1 MLRKTVLA
9 LGAALVVCTGPAF
22 AQATAMPAYY
32 APSRSFDEYE
42 FGATL
47 SFPDYEGLGVEGLF
61 GFGYKNF
68 DFEVRG
74 GMFDPGEGIDASG
87 TLGVTGRYKVISHT
101 ENFPLDG
108 AVVAGIGAWLFN
120 NSTALI
126 PIGLTLG
133 RRLQVEDSQV
143 SIVPYA
149 EPVLVIHTAG
159 TGAGGDDHLMFGLGL
174 GADFKLSQAFDV
186 RLSVGFGDITLEGF
200 ALSAVWVH

>member
-9 LGAALVVCTGPAF
+9 VGAALVVCTGPAF

-32 APSRSFDEYE
+32 APSRSFDKYE
-42 FGATL
+42 FGGTL

-68 DFEVRG
+68 DLEVRG
-74 GMFDPGEGIDASG
+74 GLFDPGEGIDASG
-87 TLGVTGRYKVISHT
+87 TLGVTGRYRVISHT
-101 ENFPLDG
+101 ESFPLDG
-108 AVVAGIGAWLFN
+108 AVVAGIGAWMFN

-126 PIGLTLG
+126 PVGITLG
-133 RRLQVEDSQV
+133 RRLQIEDSQV

-149 EPVLVIHTAG
+149 EPVVVFV
-159 TGAGGDDHLMFGLGL
+159 TGLGGDVWFGLGL
-174 GADFKLSQAFDV
+174 GADFKLSRAFDA
-186 RLSVGFGDITLEGF
+186 RLSVGFGDATLEGF

>member
-9 LGAALVVCTGPAF
+9 VGAALVVCTGPAF
-22 AQATAMPAYY
+22 GQATAMPAYY

-68 DFEVRG
+68 DLEVRG
-74 GMFDPGEGIDASG
+74 GLFDPGEGIDASG
-87 TLGVTGRYKVISHT
+87 TLGVTGRYRVIEHS

-108 AVVAGIGAWLFN
+108 AVVAGIGAWMFN

-126 PIGLTLG
+126 PVGITLG
-133 RRLQVEDSQV
+133 RRLQIEDSQV
-143 SIVPYA
+143 SIIPYA
-149 EPVLVIHTAG
+149 EPVVVFV
-159 TGAGGDDHLMFGLGL
+159 TGLGGDVWFGLGL
-174 GADFKLSQAFDV
+174 GADFKLSRAFDA
-186 RLSVGFGDITLEGF
+186 RLSVGFGDATLEGF

>member
-1 MLRKTVLA
+1 MLRNTVLA

-68 DFEVRG
+68 DLEVRG

-87 TLGVTGRYKVISHT
+87 TLGVTGRYRVISHT

-126 PIGLTLG
+126 PVGITLG
-133 RRLQVEDSQV
+133 RRLQIEDSQV

-149 EPVLVIHTAG
+149 EPVVVFV
-159 TGAGGDDHLMFGLGL
+159 TGLGGDVWFGLGL

-186 RLSVGFGDITLEGF
+186 RLSVGFGDATLEGF

>member
-68 DFEVRG
+68 DLEVRG

-87 TLGVTGRYKVISHT
+87 TLGVTGRYRVISHT

-108 AVVAGIGAWLFN
+108 AVVAGIGAWMFS

-126 PIGLTLG
+126 PVGITLG
-133 RRLQVEDSQV
+133 RRLQIEDSQV

-149 EPVLVIHTAG
+149 EPVVVFV
-159 TGAGGDDHLMFGLGL
+159 TGLGGDVWFGLGL
-174 GADFKLSQAFDV
+174 GADFKLSRAFDA
-186 RLSVGFGDITLEGF
+186 RLSVGFGDATLEGF

>member
-32 APSRSFDEYE
+32 APSRSFDKYE

-47 SFPDYEGLGVEGLF
+47 SFPDYDGLGVEGLF

-68 DFEVRG
+68 DLEVRG

-87 TLGVTGRYKVISHT
+87 TLGVTGRYRVIEHT

-133 RRLQVEDSQV
+133 RRLNVEDSQV

-149 EPVLVIHTAG
+149 EPVLLFVTAG
-159 TGAGGDDHLMFGLGL
+159 DDNVHFGLGL
-174 GADFKLSQAFDV
+174 GADFKLSRAFDV
-186 RLSVGFGDITLEGF
+186 RLSVGFGDVTLEGF
-200 ALSAVWVH
+200 AISAVWVH

>member
-9 LGAALVVCTGPAF
+9 VGAALVVCTGPAF

-32 APSRSFDEYE
+32 APSRSFDKYE

-47 SFPDYEGLGVEGLF
+47 SFPDYDGLGVEGLF

-68 DFEVRG
+68 DLEVRG

-120 NSTALI
+120 NGTALI

-133 RRLQVEDSQV
+133 RRLNIEDSQV

-149 EPVLVIHTAG
+149 EPVLLFVTAG
-159 TGAGGDDHLMFGLGL
+159 DDNVHFGLGL

-186 RLSVGFGDITLEGF
+186 RLSVGFGDVTLEGF
-200 ALSAVWVH
+200 AISAVWVH

>member
-22 AQATAMPAYY
+22 AQATAMPVYY
-32 APSRSFDEYE
+32 APSRSFDKYE

-68 DFEVRG
+68 DLEVRG

-87 TLGVTGRYKVISHT
+87 TLGVTGRYRVISHT

-126 PIGLTLG
+126 PVGITLG
-133 RRLQVEDSQV
+133 RRLQIEDSQV

-149 EPVLVIHTAG
+149 EPVVVFV
-159 TGAGGDDHLMFGLGL
+159 TGLGGDVWFGLGL

-186 RLSVGFGDITLEGF
+186 RLSVGFGDATLEGF

>member
-9 LGAALVVCTGPAF
+9 VGAALVVCTGPAF
-22 AQATAMPAYY
+22 AQATGMPTYY
-32 APSRSFDEYE
+32 APSRSFDKYE
-42 FGATL
+42 FGGTL
-47 SFPDYEGLGVEGLF
+47 SFPDYDGLGVEGLF

-74 GMFDPGEGIDASG
+74 GMFDPGDAFAASG
-87 TLGVTGRYKVISHT
+87 TLGLMGRYRVISHT

-108 AVVAGIGAWLFN
+108 AVVAGIGTWMFN

-126 PIGLTLG
+126 PIGITLG
-133 RRLQVEDSQV
+133 RRLQIEDSQV

-149 EPVLVIHTAG
+149 QPVLLFVTAG
-159 TGAGGDDHLMFGLGL
+159 DDNTHFGLGL
-174 GADFKLSQAFDV
+174 GADFKLSRAFDV
-186 RLSVGFGDITLEGF
+186 RLSVGFGDATLEGF

>member
-1 MLRKTVLA
+1 MLRNTVLA

-68 DFEVRG
+68 DLEVRG

-87 TLGVTGRYKVISHT
+87 TLGVTGRYRVISHT

-126 PIGLTLG
+126 PVGITLG
-133 RRLQVEDSQV
+133 RRLQIEDSQV

-149 EPVLVIHTAG
+149 EPVVVFV
-159 TGAGGDDHLMFGLGL
+159 TGLGGDVWFGLGL
-174 GADFKLSQAFDV
+174 GADFKLSRAFDV
-186 RLSVGFGDITLEGF
+186 RLSVGFGDATLEGF

>member
-108 AVVAGIGAWLFN
+108 AVVAGIGAWMFS

-126 PIGLTLG
+126 PVGITLG
-133 RRLQVEDSQV
+133 RRLQIEDSQV

-149 EPVLVIHTAG
+149 EPVVVFV
-159 TGAGGDDHLMFGLGL
+159 TGLGGDVWFGLGL
-174 GADFKLSQAFDV
+174 GADFKLSRAFDA
-186 RLSVGFGDITLEGF
+186 RLSVGFGDATLEGF

>member
-32 APSRSFDEYE
+32 APSRSFAEYE

-68 DFEVRG
+68 DLEVRG

-108 AVVAGIGAWLFN
+108 AVVAGIGAWMFS

-126 PIGLTLG
+126 PVGITLG
-133 RRLQVEDSQV
+133 RRLQIEDSQV

-149 EPVLVIHTAG
+149 EPVVVFV
-159 TGAGGDDHLMFGLGL
+159 TGLGGDVWFGLGL
-174 GADFKLSQAFDV
+174 GADFKLSRAFDA
-186 RLSVGFGDITLEGF
+186 RLSVGFGDATLEGF

>member
-68 DFEVRG
+68 DLEVRG
-74 GMFDPGEGIDASG
+74 GLFDPGEGIDASG
-87 TLGVTGRYKVISHT
+87 TLGVTGRYRVISHT

-108 AVVAGIGAWLFN
+108 AVVAGIGAWMFN

-126 PIGLTLG
+126 PVGITLG
-133 RRLQVEDSQV
+133 RRLQIEDSQV

-149 EPVLVIHTAG
+149 EPVVVFV
-159 TGAGGDDHLMFGLGL
+159 TGLGGDVWFGLGL
-174 GADFKLSQAFDV
+174 GADFKLSRAFDA
-186 RLSVGFGDITLEGF
+186 RLSVGFGDATLEGF

>member
-68 DFEVRG
+68 DLEVRG

-87 TLGVTGRYKVISHT
+87 TLGVTGRYRVIAHT

-126 PIGLTLG
+126 PVGITLG
-133 RRLQVEDSQV
+133 RRLQIEDSQV

-149 EPVLVIHTAG
+149 EPVVVFV
-159 TGAGGDDHLMFGLGL
+159 TGLGGDVWFGLGL

-186 RLSVGFGDITLEGF
+186 RLSVGFGDATLEGF

>member
-61 GFGYKNF
+61 GFAYKSF
-68 DFEVRG
+68 DLEVRG
-74 GMFDPGEGIDASG
+74 GWFDPGEGTDASG
-87 TLGVTGRYKVISHT
+87 TLGVTGRYRVIEHT

-108 AVVAGIGAWLFN
+108 AVVAGLGAWLFN
-120 NSTALI
+120 DLTSTALI
-126 PIGLTLG
+126 PVGITLG

-149 EPVLVIHTAG
+149 EPVLLFVTR
-159 TGAGGDDHLMFGLGL
+159 GDDNVHFGLGL
-174 GADFKLSQAFDV
+174 GADFKLSRAFDV
-186 RLSVGFGDITLEGF
+186 RLSVGFGDATLEGF